1 MKITINKKEYT
12 LHFGLDFIE
21 TLDNTEI
28 IDRNG
33 MQVGM
38 GTQMNV
44 GLLADARNP
53 KYLVNII
60 RAALITED
68 AIPSTADIRTWIE
81 EQEDIP
87 GVIDAFLLQL
97 KQVNLL
103 AEMVNWKAV
112 KVQNKEAL
120 KKFLK

>member
-28 IDRNG
+28 VKQSG
-33 MQVGM
+33 MQVGI

-44 GLLADARNP
+44 GLLSDYRNP

-60 RAALITED
+60 DAALITED
-68 AIPSTADIRTWIE
+68 EAPSTADIRSWVE
-81 EQEDIP
+81 EQKDIS
-87 GVIDAFLLQL
+87 GVIDAFLLRL
-97 KQVNLL
+97 KEVSLL
-103 AEMVNWKAV
+103 SGMVNWEAV
-112 KVQNKEAL
+112 KIKDEKAL

>member
-21 TLDNTEI
+21 TLDSTEI
-28 IDRNG
+28 VKQSG
-33 MQVGM
+33 MQVGI

-44 GLLADARNP
+44 GLLSDYRNP
-53 KYLVNII
+53 KYLVKII
-60 RAALITED
+60 DAALITED
-68 AIPSTADIRTWIE
+68 EAPSTADIRSWVE
-81 EQEDIP
+81 EQKDIS

-97 KQVNLL
+97 KEVSLL
-103 AEMVNWKAV
+103 SGMVNWEAV
-112 KVQNKEAL
+112 KIKDEKAL

>member
-28 IDRNG
+28 VKQSG
-33 MQVGM
+33 MQVGI

-44 GLLADARNP
+44 GLLSDYRNP

-60 RAALITED
+60 DAALITED
-68 AIPSTADIRTWIE
+68 EAPSTADIRSWVE
-81 EQEDIP
+81 EQKDIS
-87 GVIDAFLLQL
+87 GVIDAFLLRL
-97 KQVNLL
+97 KEVSLL
-103 AEMVNWKAV
+103 SGMVNWEAV
-112 KVQNKEAL
+112 KVKDEKAL

>member
-28 IDRNG
+28 VKQSG
-33 MQVGM
+33 MQVGI

-44 GLLADARNP
+44 GLLSDYRNP
-53 KYLVNII
+53 KYLVKII
-60 RAALITED
+60 DAALITED
-68 AIPSTADIRTWIE
+68 EAPSTAEIRSWVE
-81 EQEDIP
+81 EQKDIS
-87 GVIDAFLLQL
+87 GVIDAFLLRL
-97 KQVNLL
+97 KEVSLL
-103 AEMVNWKAV
+103 SGMVNWEAV
-112 KVQNKEAL
+112 KIKDEKAL